1 MPVIIYYYRCFV
13 LSFISFALNYFSMKY
28 YIVAG
33 EPSGD
38 LHGALLVEQIKKVDK
53 QAEFRGWGGDKM
65 IAQGVTVT
73 KHVRELAFMG
83 FVEVVKNLGT
93 IKKNFDFI
101 KKDIVDYN
109 PDAVILVDYP
119 GFNLRLAKFLKNK
132 GFTVIYYIAPQV
144 WAWKQSRVK
153 TIKKYVD
160 KLFVILPF
168 EKEFFAKFGISV
180 VYEGHPLKEHIS
192 KFLANYTEADR
203 KAFLD
208 SLELGTDDKI
218 VALLPGSR
226 VQEVEK
232 KLPVMAAAAAF
243 YRKDYKFVVAGS
255 SNVPDDVYKTVLGR
269 YGFISVVKDK
279 TFDLLANSY
288 AAVVTSGTATL
299 ETALFGV
306 PEIICYKA
314 GSKISYHIAKRV
326 IKVKYISLV
335 NLINDELT
343 VRELIQDDCNEQVL
357 SAEMNLLLN
366 HAVYRQKIEEGYKKL
381 HEQLGSGEI
390 VRRIATQMVVIA
402 KRK

>member
-1 MPVIIYYYRCFV
+1 MWILFS
-13 LSFISFALNYFSMKY
+13 SFISFAVNYLSMKY

-38 LHGALLVEQIKKVDK
+38 LHGALLVEQIKEIDK

-65 IAQGVTVT
+65 IAQGVSVT

-83 FVEVVKNLGT
+83 FVEVIKNLGT
-93 IKKNFDFI
+93 IKKNFNFI

-144 WAWKQSRVK
+144 WAWKQSRVNI
-153 TIKKYVD
+153 IKKYVD

-168 EKEFFAKFGISV
+168 EKDFFSKFGVSV

-192 KFLANYTEADR
+192 KFLSNYTETDR
-203 KAFLD
+203 NKFLNN
-208 SLELGTDDKI
+208 LGLKPDDKI

-226 VQEVEK
+226 VQEVDK
-232 KLPVMAAAAAF
+232 KLPVMAAAAAY

-255 SNVPDDVYKTVLGR
+255 SNVPDGIYKTILDR
-269 YGFISVVKDK
+269 YDFISVIKDK

-306 PEIICYKA
+306 PEIVCYKA

-343 VRELIQDDCNEQVL
+343 VKELIQDDCDKLAL

-366 HAVYRQKIEEGYKKL
+366 HSAYRQKIKEGYKKL
-381 HEQLGSGEI
+381 HEKLGTVDI
-390 VRRIATQMVVIA
+390 IRRIASQVVVFA
-402 KRK
+402 KRRSV